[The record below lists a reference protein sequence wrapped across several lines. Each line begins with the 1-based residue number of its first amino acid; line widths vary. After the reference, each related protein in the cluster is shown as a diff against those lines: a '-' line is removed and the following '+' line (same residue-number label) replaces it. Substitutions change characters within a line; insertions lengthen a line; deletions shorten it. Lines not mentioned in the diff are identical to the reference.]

1 MNLLLA
7 SCGLETDA
15 IHQTFVDMLNKP
27 MNQIRALFI
36 PTAANSPDAID
47 DWSQRCR
54 NTVGKVMPGKFVPRL
69 FAMLLTP
76 IARC

>member
-1 MNLLLA
+1 MNLLLT

-15 IHQTFVDMLNKP
+15 IQQTFVAMLNKP

-47 DWSQRCR
+47 WSQRCR
-54 NTVGKVMPGKFVPRL
+54 NTAGKAMHGKSVLRPFT
-69 FAMLLTP
+69 MLLTP